1 MLISLSDIQSK
12 SNCHKNERLEIGVL
26 EETLLSTE
34 WFARGFFFWVKLGID
49 WAKFR
54 TLNWQ
59 TSRYSIARAF
69 LISEHYR

>member
-34 WFARGFFFWVKLGID
+34 WCAVVKNTDWFFSGFYWGAVRD
-49 WAKFR
+49 
-54 TLNWQ
+54 
-59 TSRYSIARAF
+59 SD
-69 LISEHYR
+69 

>member
-34 WFARGFFFWVKLGID
+34 WCARGQD
-49 WAKFR
+49 MTA
-54 TLNWQ
+54 
-59 TSRYSIARAF
+59 
-69 LISEHYR
+69 